1 MEIPSAANAAPDPW
15 PGTTMGRYRILRQLG
30 KGGMGVVYEA
40 EDQVVPR
47 AVALKLIAER
57 VAGVPGILKRFLRE
71 ARAASKLNHPNLVEI
86 LDVAQHENTHYLVME
101 LIRGGSALGVLHTE
115 GSFPWQRASR
125 IVADVCRGLI
135 AAHQAGFI
143 HRDIKPGNI
152 LLGGDGRA
160 KLGDFGLVKDSN
172 PNSGSLTGSG
182 DLIGTPHYMSPEQCK
197 AEELDARSDLYSL
210 GATYFALLV
219 GRAPYEEDN
228 PLQVMFAHCARP
240 IPNPRDWKQDIP
252 DWCVAVIQ
260 RAMAKQRSQRYA
272 SATDMLVALEA
283 HLTPERGK
291 LQTSEVSKTSEPSGS
306 RKLQTTEVTKTSE
319 ILGPR
324 KLQTTE
330 VSKNSEFLGHQ
341 VLSLDGRAQAVAY
354 SPDGNLL
361 AVALRDGPGG
371 IHFWKITPGERPG
384 SSPPEF
390 LDPGWEGNP
399 VGVRCITFSPDGTVL
414 AAGCRPGL
422 GVSLW
427 DLENHLEQ
435 KLPVMGRKIQALA
448 FSATGKHLATGLGPL
463 LGKEGVFLCT
473 WKLDD
478 GWKHP
483 SFCEPK
489 TPIQALAFLPFGELL
504 LLASKDGN
512 VRLWDAGTRELLY
525 QVDTKLDIHSLA
537 VSARGKQ
544 AVLAGARGKTPV
556 LQLFNLVS
564 KKIDIVEAKTRGLF
578 FCVGYSPDGKL
589 LAAGHGA
596 DVSLLDSATGQ
607 VIKTL
612 KGHEAEVHGLAF
624 SPDGKTLTTAGWDNK
639 VILWDL

>member
-1 MEIPSAANAAPDPW
+1 MENSPFLEIAAAMNPAPDPW
-15 PGTTMGRYRILRQLG
+15 LGTTLGRYRIFRQLG

-40 EDQVVPR
+40 EDLVVPR

-57 VAGVPGILKRFLRE
+57 VAGVPGVLKRFLRE

-101 LIRGGSALGVLHTE
+101 LIRGGSALGVIYSE

-125 IVADVCRGLI
+125 IVADVCRGLVV
-135 AAHQAGFI
+135 AHQAGFI

-152 LLGGDGRA
+152 LLADDGRA

-172 PNSGSLTGSG
+172 LSSGSLTGSG
-182 DLIGTPHYMSPEQCK
+182 DLIGTPQYMSPEQCK

-219 GRAPYEEDN
+219 GRAPYEEEN

-240 IPNPRDWKQDIP
+240 IPDPRKMKPGIP
-252 DWCVAVIQ
+252 DWCVAILQ
-260 RAMAKQRSQRYA
+260 RAMAKQRSQRYV
-272 SATDMLVALEA
+272 SAAQMLDELET
-283 HLTPERGK
+283 HLARERESARAPERAREKPELNG
-291 LQTSEVSKTSEPSGS
+291 
-306 RKLQTTEVTKTSE
+306 
-319 ILGPR
+319 GPR
-324 KLQTTE
+324 AAALPRST
-330 VSKNSEFLGHQ
+330 SSNHQ
-341 VLSLDGRAQAVAY
+341 VIPVDGRAQAVAF
-354 SPDGNLL
+354 SSNGSLL
-361 AVALRDGPGG
+361 AVGLRDGPGG
-371 IHFWKITPGERPG
+371 VLLWKITAGERN
-384 SSPPEF
+384 SLSEPEF
-390 LDPGWEGNP
+390 FDPGWAGHP
-399 VGVRCITFSPDGTVL
+399 VGVRCLTFSPDGMTL

-435 KLPVMGRKIQALA
+435 KLTVMGRKIQALT

-504 LLASKDGN
+504 LLASKEGH
-512 VRLWDAGTRELLY
+512 VRIWDAGKRELLY
-525 QVDTKLDIHSLA
+525 QVDTKLEVHSLA
-537 VSARGKQ
+537 VSPHGKQ
-544 AVLAGARGKTPV
+544 AILAGARGKTPV

-564 KKIDIVEAKTRGLF
+564 KKIDVVELKTRGVF
-578 FCVGYSPDGKL
+578 YCVSYSPDGKV
-589 LAAGHGA
+589 LAAAHGAEATLLDLGTGHG
-596 DVSLLDSATGQ
+596 
-607 VIKTL
+607 IKTL
-612 KGHEAEVHGLAF
+612 AGHEAEIHGLVF
-624 SPDGKTLTTAGWDNK
+624 SPDGNILATAGWDK
-639 VILWDL
+639 TVRLWTLE